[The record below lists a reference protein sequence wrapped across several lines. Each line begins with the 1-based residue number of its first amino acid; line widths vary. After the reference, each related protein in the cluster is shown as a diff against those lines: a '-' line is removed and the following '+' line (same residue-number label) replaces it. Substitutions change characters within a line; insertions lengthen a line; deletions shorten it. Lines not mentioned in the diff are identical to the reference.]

1 VFVRA
6 SQGDVLG
13 DYRLQQTSPPIDAGV
28 NAAPQIPTLDLD
40 GAAEGSPVAAAGLGV
55 PLQLVTFAALS
66 VGALT
71 LTRPALKRAA
81 GKTAAIRTGVDAMQ
95 GRIGVV
101 TRAIAELEPGQV
113 KVGGETWTA
122 RCYYDEEAIPLGS
135 RVEVVKV
142 EGVTA
147 LVIPAPSPRGDSA
160 LEQGEPDG

>member
-1 VFVRA
+1 MEAWVVWVVIGVVLLVAEATTSAFVA
-6 SQGDVLG
+6 IYFGL
-13 DYRLQQTSPPIDAGV
+13 
-28 NAAPQIPTLDLD
+28 AAIIT
-40 GAAEGSPVAAAGLGV
+40 AAIAAAGLDL
-55 PLQLVTFAALS
+55 PIQLLAFAVLS
-66 VGALT
+66 GGGLL

-81 GKTAAIRTGVDAMQ
+81 GKATGIRTGVDAMP
-95 GRIGVV
+95 GRVGVV
-101 TRAIAELEPGQV
+101 TRAIAGLEPGQV

>member
-1 VFVRA
+1 MEAWVIWVVVAVVLLIAEATTSAFVA
-6 SQGDVLG
+6 IYFGL
-13 DYRLQQTSPPIDAGV
+13 
-28 NAAPQIPTLDLD
+28 AAI
-40 GAAEGSPVAAAGLGV
+40 AAAAVAAAGLGV
-55 PLQLVTFAALS
+55 PVQLVAFAALS

-122 RCYYDEEAIPLGS
+122 RCFYDEEPIAAGS
-135 RVEVVKV
+135 RVEVVKI

-147 LVIPAPSPRGDSA
+147 LVIPAPSGREDPTP
-160 LEQGEPDG
+160 EPKEPHA

>member
-1 VFVRA
+1 MEAWVVWVVIAVVLLVAEATTSAFVA
-6 SQGDVLG
+6 VYFGL
-13 DYRLQQTSPPIDAGV
+13 
-28 NAAPQIPTLDLD
+28 AALVT
-40 GAAEGSPVAAAGLGV
+40 AAVAAAGLGTPV
-55 PLQLVTFAALS
+55 QLIAFAILS
-66 VGALT
+66 VGSLL

-81 GKTAAIRTGVDAMQ
+81 GRTAAIRTGVDAMQ

-122 RCYYDEEAIPLGS
+122 RCYYDEEAIPAGS

-147 LVIPAPSPRGDSA
+147 LVIPAPSPRGDST
-160 LEQGEPDG
+160 LEQGESDG

>member
-1 VFVRA
+1 MEAWVVWVVIAVVLLVAEATTSAFVA
-6 SQGDVLG
+6 VYFGLAAVATAAL
-13 DYRLQQTSPPIDAGV
+13 AG
-28 NAAPQIPTLDLD
+28 
-40 GAAEGSPVAAAGLGV
+40 AGLGLPV
-55 PLQLVTFAALS
+55 QLAAFAILS
-66 VGALT
+66 VGSLL
-71 LTRPALKRAA
+71 LTRPALQRAA
-81 GKTAAIRTGVDAMQ
+81 GKATGIRTGVDAMQ

-101 TRAIAELEPGQV
+101 TRPIAELEPGQV

-160 LEQGEPDG
+160 LEQGESDGR